1 MQDLMPPVD
10 TPDKLFH
17 DGDPTQGIEGTIVTA
32 EWLNDSQGATRDA
45 QQELKNVLAA
55 AQIVPDETKQNQL
68 LTAINALISS
78 AISESKYVPDIG
90 DLYTT
95 TNTSNPEDKF
105 PGTVWAFL
113 GEGLTL
119 RTAKADGSNV
129 GTQTGADSVTL
140 ATANLPSHNHT
151 IGGATGS
158 STDTAA
164 TTSSFDH
171 GTKTSTSTDLGTKT
185 SSSFDYG
192 TKTSSSAGAHN
203 HGYTGK
209 EGTAHPDGST
219 DDIAAGNAE
228 SFPRISQ
235 VLDAGAHTHTVA
247 IGAHTHT
254 TAMGAH
260 AHNLAIGAHSHTVT
274 VPAHTHTLPATT
286 GAAGS
291 GTAVS
296 VVNKSILVMVWK
308 RTA

>member
-55 AQIVPDETKQNQL
+55 ASITPDETKQNQL
-68 LTAINALISS
+68 VTAINALITS
-78 AISESKYVPDIG
+78 AITESKYVPDVG
-90 DLYTT
+90 DLYVTKNT
-95 TNTSNPEDKF
+95 TNPAEKF

-113 GEGLTL
+113 GEGLSL

-140 ATANLPSHNHT
+140 GTANLPSHSHT
-151 IGGATGS
+151 IGGSSGS
-158 STDTAA
+158 STATAA
-164 TTSSFDH
+164 TTSSFDY
-171 GTKTSTSTDLGTKT
+171 GSKTSSSTDLGTKN

-192 TKTSSSAGAHN
+192 TKTTSSNGSHN

-235 VLDAGAHTHTVA
+235 VLDAGAHTHTVGIGA
-247 IGAHTHT
+247 HSHSTVMGAHTHT
-254 TAMGAH
+254 VAVGAH
-260 AHNLAIGAHSHTVT
+260 THTVT
-274 VPAHTHTLPATT
+274 VPAHTHTLPANT

-291 GTAVS
+291 GTAIS
-296 VVNKSILVMVWK
+296 VVSKSILVMVWE

>member
-1 MQDLMPPVD
+1 MQDLMPTVD

-55 AQIVPDETKQNQL
+55 ADILPDESKQNQL

-78 AISESKYVPDIG
+78 AVTASKYVPDVG

-95 TNTSNPEDKF
+95 TNTSDPAVKF
-105 PGTVWAFL
+105 PGTVWEFL

-129 GTQTGADSVTL
+129 GTTTGADSVTL
-140 ATANLPSHNHT
+140 STANLPSHSHT
-151 IGGATGS
+151 IGGSTGS
-158 STDTAA
+158 STATAA
-164 TTSSFDH
+164 TT
-171 GTKTSTSTDLGTKT
+171 
-185 SSSFDYG
+185 SSFDYG
-192 TKTSSSAGAHN
+192 TKTSSSTDLGTKNSNSFDYGTKTTSGGGSHN
-203 HGYTGK
+203 HGYTGVQ
-209 EGTAHPDGST
+209 GNAYPDGST
-219 DDIAAGNAE
+219 DNVAAGDPH
-228 SFPRISQ
+228 SFPRQTQ
-235 VLDAGAHTHTVA
+235 VLNAGDHSHTVGIGAHSHSTVMGAHTHTVA
-247 IGAHTHT
+247 VGAHT
-254 TAMGAH
+254 
-260 AHNLAIGAHSHTVT
+260 HTVT
-274 VPAHTHTLPATT
+274 VPAHTHTLPANT

-291 GTAVS
+291 GSAVS